1 LVYHRIQPK
10 DPASIYLEPL
20 PNFYAHQND
29 EVGAVVGG
37 AAGKSFLL
45 YLPTFNPWLNPIEM
59 LWRCFRW
66 EVTHPEMF
74 ERIKELIPAI
84 Y

>member
-1 LVYHRIQPK
+1 V
-10 DPASIYLEPL
+10 SIYLEPL
-20 PNFYAHQND
+20 PNFYAHQDD

-45 YLPTFNPWLNPIEM
+45 YLPTYNPWLNPIEM
-59 LWRCFRW
+59 LWRCFRR
-66 EVTHPEMF
+66 EVTHREMF